1 MPASCTQREDDLKGR
16 RQLEAMDEIEAE
28 VDNLRL
34 AWYQALEDQD
44 MARIEQAAFPLT
56 SYAEFRSRQVEF
68 VLWLADAEQALRG
81 QYAGITITADCW
93 LIMVGLFTG

>member
-1 MPASCTQREDDLKGR
+1 
-16 RQLEAMDEIEAE
+16 MDEIEAE

-34 AWYQALEDQD
+34 AWYQALDDQD
-44 MARIEQAAFPLT
+44 MERIGQAAFPLT

-81 QYAGITITADCW
+81 QYAAQSRLRQTA
-93 LIMVGLFTG
+93 G